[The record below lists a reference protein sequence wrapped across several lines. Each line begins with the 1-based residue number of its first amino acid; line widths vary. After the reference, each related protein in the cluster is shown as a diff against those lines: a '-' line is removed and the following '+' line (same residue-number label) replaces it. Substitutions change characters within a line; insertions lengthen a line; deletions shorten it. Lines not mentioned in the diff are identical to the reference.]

1 MLYINNLNYFFYIHM
16 NKHLRDIFQKY
27 FKVKLIVLIL
37 FSTLL
42 YFYIGDIFILTSVNG
57 EIVKEGQ
64 KIDFLIYENPIHKVK
79 IEYPSKWTITDN
91 SNKEELLI
99 KISLSEGEQY
109 PRLFIETKTLNT
121 NFSIIQQYVKEEI
134 QRLQKTLLDFQLHEL
149 SNVSVTNENAEQA
162 VYSFK
167 IQHIRF
173 KKLETWLMKENIL
186 YSINYIS
193 RESEFS
199 DYLPIIKEMI
209 NSFIIN

>member
-1 MLYINNLNYFFYIHM
+1 M
-16 NKHLRDIFQKY
+16 
-27 FKVKLIVLIL
+27 
-37 FSTLL
+37 
-42 YFYIGDIFILTSVNG
+42 
-57 EIVKEGQ
+57 
-64 KIDFLIYENPIHKVK
+64 
-79 IEYPSKWTITDN
+79 
-91 SNKEELLI
+91 
-99 KISLSEGEQY
+99 
-109 PRLFIETKTLNT
+109 NT

-149 SNVSVTNENAEQA
+149 SNVSVTNENAKQA

-167 IQHIRF
+167 IQHIPF